1 MSLLTIWYYFCLVRF
16 NFYESMKYFKF
27 FLSALILFSFTSCI
41 EIIDDVTVNNDGSG
55 TMKYTINLSAS
66 KVKINS
72 ILALDSLDGK
82 KVPSKDEIETKIASF
97 IRKMKTKTGVSNVQM
112 ESNLTDFIFKFQ
124 CDFTSVSALQTAIKE
139 VIEEETEDKNLKE
152 LDHNWMS
159 WDGQKLV
166 RSIPDVTIEKTKE
179 LKAEDIELLKTGNYT
194 SITRFERAVDKFDN
208 ANALLS
214 KNKLAVMIKTNPYL
228 LSQNYSL
235 LENTIYLTPSK

>member
-1 MSLLTIWYYFCLVRF
+1 
-16 NFYESMKYFKF
+16 MKYIKI
-27 FLSALILFSFTSCI
+27 FLSAFILFSFTSCI

-112 ESNLTDFIFKFQ
+112 ESNMTDFIFKFQ
-124 CDFTSVSALQTAIKE
+124 CDFTSVAALQTAIKE
-139 VIEEETEDKNLKE
+139 VVEEETEDKNLKE

>member
-1 MSLLTIWYYFCLVRF
+1 
-16 NFYESMKYFKF
+16 MKYFN
-27 FLSALILFSFTSCI
+27 FLLAAFILFSFTSCI
-41 EIIDDVTVNNDGSG
+41 EIIDDVTVNNDGTG

-82 KVPSKDEIETKIASF
+82 KVPSKDEIETHIASF
-97 IRKMKTKTGVSNVQM
+97 IRKIKTKPGISNVQM
-112 ESNLTDFIFKFQ
+112 ESNLSDFIFKFQ

-152 LDHNWMS
+152 LDHNWMA

-166 RSIPDVTIEKTKE
+166 RSIPDITIEKTKK

-194 SITRFERAVDKFDN
+194 SITRFERAVDHFDN
-208 ANALLS
+208 ANALVS

-235 LENTIYLTPSK
+235 LENVIYLTPSK

>member
-1 MSLLTIWYYFCLVRF
+1 MRF
-16 NFYESMKYFKF
+16 NFYESMKYFKI

-124 CDFTSVSALQTAIKE
+124 CDFTSVAALQSAIKE
-139 VIEEETEDKNLKE
+139 VVEEETEDKNLKE

-194 SITRFERAVDKFDN
+194 SITRFERAVDRFDN
-208 ANALLS
+208 VNALLS

>member
-1 MSLLTIWYYFCLVRF
+1 MRYI
-16 NFYESMKYFKF
+16 KF
-27 FLSALILFSFTSCI
+27 FLSAFILFSLTSCI

-124 CDFTSVSALQTAIKE
+124 CDFTSVAALQTAIKE
-139 VIEEETEDKNLKE
+139 VVEEETEDKNLKE

>member
-16 NFYESMKYFKF
+16 NFYESMKYIKI
-27 FLSALILFSFTSCI
+27 FLSAFILFSFTSCI

-124 CDFTSVSALQTAIKE
+124 CDFTSVAALQTAIKE
-139 VIEEETEDKNLKE
+139 VVEEETEDKNLKE
-152 LDHNWMS
+152 LEHNWMS

-194 SITRFERAVDKFDN
+194 SITRFERAVDRFDN

-235 LENTIYLTPSK
+235 LENIIYLTPSK

>member
-1 MSLLTIWYYFCLVRF
+1 
-16 NFYESMKYFKF
+16 MKYIKI
-27 FLSALILFSFTSCI
+27 FLSAFILFSFTSCI

-112 ESNLTDFIFKFQ
+112 ESNMTDFIFKFQ

-139 VIEEETEDKNLKE
+139 VVEEETEDKNLKE
-152 LDHNWMS
+152 LNHNWMS

>member
-1 MSLLTIWYYFCLVRF
+1 MPLLTIWYYFCLVRF
-16 NFYESMKYFKF
+16 NFYESMRYFKF

-41 EIIDDVTVNNDGSG
+41 EIIDDVTVKNDGSG

-66 KVKINS
+66 KVKINT

-97 IRKMKTKTGVSNVQM
+97 VRKMKTKTGISNVQM
-112 ESNLTDFIFKFQ
+112 ESTLTDFIFKFQ
-124 CDFTSVSALQTAIKE
+124 CDFTSVSALQTALKE
-139 VIEEETEDKNLKE
+139 VIEEEIEDKNIKE
-152 LDHNWMS
+152 LDHKWMS
-159 WDGQKLV
+159 WDGQKLI

-179 LKAEDIELLKTGNYT
+179 LKAEDIELLKKGSYT
-194 SITRFERAVDKFDN
+194 SITRFERAVERFDN
-208 ANALLS
+208 ANAQLS
-214 KNKLAVMIKTNPYL
+214 QNKLAVMIKTNPYL

>member
-1 MSLLTIWYYFCLVRF
+1 
-16 NFYESMKYFKF
+16 MKYFKF

-112 ESNLTDFIFKFQ
+112 ESNMTDFIFKFQ
-124 CDFTSVSALQTAIKE
+124 CDFTSVAALQTAIKE
-139 VIEEETEDKNLKE
+139 VVEEETEDKNLKE

>member
-1 MSLLTIWYYFCLVRF
+1 
-16 NFYESMKYFKF
+16 MKYFKF
-27 FLSALILFSFTSCI
+27 FLSAFILFSFTSCI

-124 CDFTSVSALQTAIKE
+124 CDFTSVAALQTAIKE
-139 VIEEETEDKNLKE
+139 VVEEETDDKNLKE

-194 SITRFERAVDKFDN
+194 SITRFERPVERFDN

-235 LENTIYLTPSK
+235 LENIIYLTPSK

>member
-1 MSLLTIWYYFCLVRF
+1 MPLLTIWYYFCPVRF
-16 NFYESMKYFKF
+16 NFYESMRYFKF
-27 FLSALILFSFTSCI
+27 FLSALILFSLTSCI
-41 EIIDDVTVNNDGSG
+41 EIIDDVTVKNDGSG

-82 KVPSKDEIETKIASF
+82 KVPSKDEIETKITSF
-97 IRKMKTKTGVSNVQM
+97 IRKMKTKTGISNVLM

-124 CDFTSVSALQTAIKE
+124 CDFTSVTALQSALKE
-139 VIEEETEDKNLKE
+139 VIEEEIDDKNIKE
-152 LDHNWMS
+152 LDHKWMS

-179 LKAEDIELLKTGNYT
+179 LKAEDIELLKKGNYA
-194 SITRFERAVDKFDN
+194 SITRFERAVDRFDN

-214 KNKLAVMIKTNPYL
+214 QNKMAVMIKTNPYL

>member
-1 MSLLTIWYYFCLVRF
+1 MRF
-16 NFYESMKYFKF
+16 NFYESMKYFKI

-124 CDFTSVSALQTAIKE
+124 CDFTSVSALQSAIKE
-139 VIEEETEDKNLKE
+139 VVEEETEDKNLKE

-194 SITRFERAVDKFDN
+194 SITRFERAVDRFDN
-208 ANALLS
+208 VNALLS

>member
-1 MSLLTIWYYFCLVRF
+1 MRF
-16 NFYESMKYFKF
+16 NFYESMKYFKI

-124 CDFTSVSALQTAIKE
+124 CDFTSVAALQSAIKE
-139 VIEEETEDKNLKE
+139 VVEEETEDENLKE

-194 SITRFERAVDKFDN
+194 SITRFERAVDRFDN
-208 ANALLS
+208 VNALLS

>member
-1 MSLLTIWYYFCLVRF
+1 MR
-16 NFYESMKYFKF
+16 NFKF
-27 FLSALILFSFTSCI
+27 FLSALILFSLTSCI
-41 EIIDDVTVNNDGSG
+41 EIIDDVTVKNDGSG

-82 KVPSKDEIETKIASF
+82 KVPSKDEIDTKIASF
-97 IRKMKTKTGVSNVQM
+97 IGKMKVITVISNVLM

-124 CDFTSVSALQTAIKE
+124 CDFTSVTALQSALKD
-139 VIEEETEDKNLKE
+139 VIEEEIDDKNIKE
-152 LDHNWMS
+152 LDHKWMS
-159 WDGQKLV
+159 WDGQKLI

-179 LKAEDIELLKTGNYT
+179 LKPEDIELLKTGNYT
-194 SITRFERAVDKFDN
+194 SITRFERAVDRFDN
-208 ANALLS
+208 ANAELS
-214 KNKLAVMIKTNPYL
+214 QNKLAVMIKTNPYL

>member
-1 MSLLTIWYYFCLVRF
+1 
-16 NFYESMKYFKF
+16 MKYFKI

-124 CDFTSVSALQTAIKE
+124 CDFTSVSALQSAIKE
-139 VIEEETEDKNLKE
+139 VVEEETEDKNLKE

-194 SITRFERAVDKFDN
+194 SITRFERAVDRFDN
-208 ANALLS
+208 VNALLS

>member
-1 MSLLTIWYYFCLVRF
+1 MR
-16 NFYESMKYFKF
+16 YFKF
-27 FLSALILFSFTSCI
+27 FLSAFILFSFTSCI

-97 IRKMKTKTGVSNVQM
+97 IRKMKTKTGVSNVLM

-124 CDFTSVSALQTAIKE
+124 CDFTSISALQTAIKE
-139 VIEEETEDKNLKE
+139 VVEEETEDKNLKE

-194 SITRFERAVDKFDN
+194 SITRFERPVDRFDN
-208 ANALLS
+208 VNALLS

>member
-166 RSIPDVTIEKTKE
+166 RSLPDATIEKTKE

-228 LSQNYSL
+228 LSPNYSL